1 LTWLM
6 VCGLPFAYFRSF
18 YGLVYHSW
26 CLWTIGNN
34 DLLCL
39 MALCIFFNHRWVIG
53 LSGWYSNFFYRI
65 NLGILLKL
73 PQGYLQIPFLQPLR
87 ERQRSKGISC
97 SKTLVVIVWVLEYFE
112 INEMNFVF
120 VCFHW
125 EITCDLGSSF
135 VSGNYGRPCDCF
147 WSFCH
152 DVRSDYNLFWSII
165 MVGSL
170 VHDNIRDNF
179 ILPNSICW

>member
-1 LTWLM
+1 MPAWLIQGNNYSHWLTSWFLSWACHLTWLT

-18 YGLVYHSW
+18 HGLVYHSW

-39 MALCIFFNHRWVIG
+39 MALYIFFNHRWVIG
-53 LSGWYSNFFYRI
+53 LSGWYSNFFYWI

-87 ERQRSKGISC
+87 ERQRSKGISR

-120 VCFHW
+120 CLFS
-125 EITCDLGSSF
+125 LR
-135 VSGNYGRPCDCF
+135 N
-147 WSFCH
+147 
-152 DVRSDYNLFWSII
+152 NLWFGII
-165 MVGSL
+165 
-170 VHDNIRDNF
+170 IRE
-179 ILPNSICW
+179 W